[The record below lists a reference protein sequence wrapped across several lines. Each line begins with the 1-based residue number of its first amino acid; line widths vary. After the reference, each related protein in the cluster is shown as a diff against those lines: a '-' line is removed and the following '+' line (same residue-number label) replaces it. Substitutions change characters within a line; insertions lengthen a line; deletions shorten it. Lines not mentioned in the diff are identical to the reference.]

1 MDVKFWGVRGS
12 LAAPLLPEQVQAK
25 INAAVQIIQPKD
37 LESQD
42 ARQKFLSSLPPY
54 VYGTIGGNTPCV
66 QVTSSSNDVLIFDAG
81 TGMRALGLDSRI
93 AAVTHYSLFLSHLHW
108 DHIQGFPFFGPLY
121 DSNVTIDIYSPVEDI
136 AEMFARQMRAP
147 FYPVDF
153 NVVKDRIK
161 FNVILPGKEC
171 RVGGVT
177 VVCCKMNHPGDSY
190 SYSVEEDGK
199 KVVYATD
206 IELSDFEADDDVK
219 KVFGGADVAIL
230 DSQYTP
236 QDALGKSKWGHS
248 AFSYA
253 LDFAVEMNV
262 KKMYLFHYDPS
273 YDDKKVNSIFQSAK
287 MYSKSISTEKLEVE
301 LAIEGKSF
309 SL

>member
-12 LAAPLLPEQVQAK
+12 LAAPLSPEQVQAK
-25 INAAVQIIQPKD
+25 INAAVQLVQPKD

-81 TGMRALGLDSRI
+81 TGMRALGLDSHL
-93 AAVTHYSLFLSHLHW
+93 AAATHYSLFLSHLHW

-121 DSNVTIDIYSPVEDI
+121 DSKVAIDIYSPSEDI

-153 NVVKDRIK
+153 GVVRDRIK
-161 FNVILPGKEC
+161 FNVISPGKEC
-171 RVGGVT
+171 RVGGVS
-177 VVCCKMNHPGDSY
+177 VSCCKMNHPGGSY

-206 IELSDFEADDDVK
+206 VELSNFELNDDIK
-219 KVFGGADVAIL
+219 KVFGYADVAIL

-236 QDALGKSKWGHS
+236 QDALGKSNWGHS

-253 LDFAVEMNV
+253 LDFAVEMKV
-262 KKMYLFHYDPS
+262 KKAYLFHYDPS

-287 MYSKSISTEKLEVE
+287 MYSKSISAQNFEVE
-301 LAIEGKSF
+301 LAVEGKSF

>member
-12 LAAPLLPEQVQAK
+12 LGSPLSPEQVQAK
-25 INAAVQIIQPKD
+25 INAVVQLVQSKD
-37 LESQD
+37 LESPD
-42 ARQKFLSSLPPY
+42 SRQKFLSTLPPY
-54 VYGTIGGNTPCV
+54 VYGTVGGNTPCV
-66 QVTSSSNDVLIFDAG
+66 QVTSSSNDILIFDAG
-81 TGMRALGLDSRI
+81 TGMRALGQDSRL
-93 AAVTHYSLFLSHLHW
+93 AAAHYSLFLSHLHW

-121 DSNVTIDIYSPVEDI
+121 DPSVTIDIYSPVADI

-153 NVVKDRIK
+153 GAVKDRIN
-161 FNVILPGKEC
+161 FNVISPGKDYK
-171 RVGGVT
+171 VGGVT
-177 VVCCKMNHPGDSY
+177 VACCKMNHPGDSH

-206 IELSDFEADDDVK
+206 IELSDFELTDDVR
-219 KVFGGADVAIL
+219 KVFGDADAAIL

-236 QDALGKSKWGHS
+236 QDALDKSNWGHS

-287 MYSKSISTEKLEVE
+287 MYSKSISTKNLEVE

>member
-1 MDVKFWGVRGS
+1 MKFWGVRGS
-12 LAAPLLPEQVQAK
+12 LSSPLSPEQIQAK
-25 INAAVQIIQPKD
+25 INAVVQLVQPKD

-54 VYGTIGGNTPCV
+54 VYGTVGGSTPCV
-66 QVTSSSNDVLIFDAG
+66 QVASSSNDVLIFDAG
-81 TGMRALGLDSRI
+81 TGMRALGLDSRL
-93 AAVTHYSLFLSHLHW
+93 AAATHYSLFLSHLHW
-108 DHIQGFPFFGPLY
+108 DHIQGFPFFEPLY
-121 DSNVTIDIYSPVEDI
+121 DPKVAIDIYSPVEDI

-153 NVVKDRIK
+153 GVVKDRIK
-161 FNVILPGKEC
+161 FNVISPGKEC
-171 RVGGVT
+171 RVGDVS
-177 VVCCKMNHPGDSY
+177 VSCCKMNHPGGSY

-206 IELSDFEADDDVK
+206 VELSNFELNDDIK
-219 KVFGGADVAIL
+219 KVFGYADVAIL

-236 QDALGKSKWGHS
+236 QDALGKSNWGHS

-253 LDFAVEMNV
+253 LDFAVEMKV
-262 KKMYLFHYDPS
+262 KKVYLFHYDPS

-287 MYSKSISTEKLEVE
+287 MYSKSISAQNFEVE

>member
-1 MDVKFWGVRGS
+1 MDIKFWGVRGS
-12 LAAPLLPEQVQAK
+12 LGSPISPEQVQAK
-25 INAAVQIIQPKD
+25 INAAVQLVQPKD

-54 VYGTIGGNTPCV
+54 IYGTVGGNTPCV

-81 TGMRALGLDSRI
+81 TGMRALGLDSHV
-93 AAVTHYSLFLSHLHW
+93 AAATHYSLFLSHLHW

-121 DSNVTIDIYSPVEDI
+121 DPNVTIDIYSPVEDI

-153 NVVKDRIK
+153 GVVKDRIK
-161 FNVILPGKEC
+161 FNVISPGKEC
-171 RVGGVT
+171 RVGGVAIA
-177 VVCCKMNHPGDSY
+177 CCKMNHPGDSY
-190 SYSVEEDGK
+190 SYSAEEGGK

-206 IELSDFEADDDVK
+206 IELSDFKADDDVK

-287 MYSKSISTEKLEVE
+287 MYSKSISTKNLEVE

>member
-1 MDVKFWGVRGS
+1 MVVKFWGVRGS
-12 LAAPLLPEQVQAK
+12 LAAPLSPEQVQAK
-25 INAAVQIIQPKD
+25 INAAVQLVQPKD

-81 TGMRALGLDSRI
+81 TGMRALGLDSHL
-93 AAVTHYSLFLSHLHW
+93 AAATHYSLFLSHLHW

-121 DSNVTIDIYSPVEDI
+121 DSKVAIDIYSPSEDI

-153 NVVKDRIK
+153 GVVRDRIK
-161 FNVILPGKEC
+161 FNVISPGKEC
-171 RVGGVT
+171 RVGGVS
-177 VVCCKMNHPGDSY
+177 VSCCKMNHPGGSY

-206 IELSDFEADDDVK
+206 VELSNFELNDDIK
-219 KVFGGADVAIL
+219 KVFGYADVAIL

-236 QDALGKSKWGHS
+236 QDALGKSNWGHS

-253 LDFAVEMNV
+253 LDFAVEMKV
-262 KKMYLFHYDPS
+262 KKAYLFHYDPS

-287 MYSKSISTEKLEVE
+287 MYSKSISAQNFEVE
-301 LAIEGKSF
+301 LAVEGKSF

>member
-1 MDVKFWGVRGS
+1 MDIKFWGVRGS
-12 LAAPLLPEQVQAK
+12 LGSPISPEQVQAK
-25 INAAVQIIQPKD
+25 INAAVQLVQPKD

-54 VYGTIGGNTPCV
+54 IYGTVGGNTPCV

-81 TGMRALGLDSRI
+81 TGMRALGLDSRL

-153 NVVKDRIK
+153 GVVKDRIK
-161 FNVILPGKEC
+161 FNVIAPGKEC
-171 RVGGVT
+171 RVGGVA

-190 SYSVEEDGK
+190 SYSVEENGK

-206 IELSDFEADDDVK
+206 IELSDFKADDDVK

-287 MYSKSISTEKLEVE
+287 MYSKSISTKKLEVE

>member
-12 LAAPLLPEQVQAK
+12 LGSPLSPEQVQAK
-25 INAAVQIIQPKD
+25 INAVVQLVHAKD
-37 LESQD
+37 LESPD

-54 VYGTIGGNTPCV
+54 IYGTVGGNTPCV
-66 QVTSSSNDVLIFDAG
+66 EMTSASNDVLIFDAG
-81 TGMRALGLDSRI
+81 TGMRALGLNSRPC
-93 AAVTHYSLFLSHLHW
+93 ASAHYSLFLSHLHW
-108 DHIQGFPFFGPLY
+108 DHIQGFPFFAPLY
-121 DSNVTIDIYSPVEDI
+121 EPNVTIDIYSPVEDI

-153 NVVKDRIK
+153 GVVKDRIR
-161 FNVILPGKEC
+161 FNVISPGTDYGI
-171 RVGGVT
+171 GGVT
-177 VVCCKMNHPGDSY
+177 VSCCKMNHPGGSY

-206 IELSDFEADDDVK
+206 VELSDFEPSDDVK
-219 KVFGGADVAIL
+219 NVFDGADVAIL

-236 QDALGKSKWGHS
+236 KDAAGKSKWGHS
-248 AFSYA
+248 AFCYA
-253 LDFAVEMNV
+253 LDFAMEMNV
-262 KKMYLFHYDPS
+262 KKVFLFHYDPS

-287 MYSKSISTEKLEVE
+287 LYSKSAPEKSVEVE
-301 LAIEGKSF
+301 LAIEGNSF